1 MDDFNFID
9 IVLNVLGMAPQHGE
23 NEIVGGRNG
32 LINVAEEHVEKVLL
46 GKRGGR
52 GNTESVKKGVVGQ
65 VAGLEDE
72 HAGVEVERRRGTG
85 GGRPGD
91 SVGTLLAVADGVL
104 RGVAPCLLAEAVHDG
119 VEMAVGVVEEMVYV
133 VVYLDVSIQIY
144 HLLVL
149 HKLFQKNQ

>member
-72 HAGVEVERRRGTG
+72 HAGVEVERRRRVTQI
-85 GGRPGD
+85 
-91 SVGTLLAVADGVL
+91 VGPLDLVGALLAVADPVL
-104 RGVAPCLLAEAVHDG
+104 GSVAPCLFTEAVHHG
-119 VEMAVGVVEEMVYV
+119 VQMAVRQLE
-133 VVYLDVSIQIY
+133 
-144 HLLVL
+144 
-149 HKLFQKNQ
+149 